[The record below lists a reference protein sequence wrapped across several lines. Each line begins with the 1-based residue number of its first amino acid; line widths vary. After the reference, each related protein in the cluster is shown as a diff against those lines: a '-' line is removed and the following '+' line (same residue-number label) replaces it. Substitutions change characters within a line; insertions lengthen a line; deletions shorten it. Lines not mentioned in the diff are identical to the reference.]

1 LYEGDD
7 TAFYLRKGFRVV
19 AVEAR
24 PDLCAHARELFTH
37 ELASGQLIL
46 VERAIWTA
54 EGEQIPFYVQS
65 GWSSVFRSSAERDG
79 RSSETVDVL
88 TTTVDHLF
96 HDFGV
101 PRFLKADIEGAEGMV
116 VDAIGRSA
124 AKPTFVSVEDST
136 GAVAARLHAIGYDRF
151 QMVNQGHLRRARKPS
166 QSREG
171 KDVPVKFD
179 GKCSGFFGRDLPPSH
194 WVEFHSLAGADGL
207 LEPASSE
214 RGQSAAGVRV
224 ATPRQADPSRMVAG
238 HRLGGH
244 SCDDNWAA
252 LAAEV
257 ACSVTWRIDE
267 TARSP
272 ARGFPCCRYRT
283 TCQ

>member
-1 LYEGDD
+1 M
-7 TAFYLRKGFRVV
+7 
-19 AVEAR
+19 
-24 PDLCAHARELFTH
+24 
-37 ELASGQLIL
+37 
-46 VERAIWTA
+46 ERAIWTA
-54 EGEQIPFYVQS
+54 EGDRIPFYVRS

-79 RSSETVDVL
+79 RSSDTVDVL

-101 PRFLKADIEGAEGMV
+101 PRFVKADIEGAEGMV

-194 WVEFHSLAGADGL
+194 WVDFTRLQAQMDFWNRLRRKEVNPLLAY
-207 LEPASSE
+207 AS
-214 RGQSAAGVRV
+214 R
-224 ATPRQADPSRMVAG
+224 
-238 HRLGGH
+238 RLGKLTNRGWLL
-244 SCDDNWAA
+244 DTGWADIHA
-252 LAAEV
+252 
-257 ACSVTWRIDE
+257 
-267 TARSP
+267 
-272 ARGFPCCRYRT
+272 T
-283 TCQ
+283 TTGQL